1 MNALPRWGG
10 KPGAGFPG
18 EFSHLGSSFR
28 SRAMICAVDSVK
40 HFEFLVINFLSPIQ
54 STKFAFPS
62 LLSEV
67 SALNK
72 MDVGETVY

>member
-1 MNALPRWGG
+1 MI
-10 KPGAGFPG
+10 
-18 EFSHLGSSFR
+18 
-28 SRAMICAVDSVK
+28 RAVKSVK
-40 HFEFLVINFLSPIQ
+40 LFEFLVINFLSPIQ
-54 STKFAFPS
+54 STKFAFPA

>member
-1 MNALPRWGG
+1 MPSPGWVASQ
-10 KPGAGFPG
+10 GAGFLG

-28 SRAMICAVDSVK
+28 SWVMIRAVKSVK
-40 HFEFLVINFLSPIQ
+40 LFEFLVINFLSPIQ
-54 STKFAFPS
+54 STKFAFPA

-72 MDVGETVY
+72 MDVGETIY